1 MEKKSLKK
9 NAGRAGKKAGHEERN
24 EVALREGEYRRIDRE
39 SERGYAGRE
48 ERGRASSFAG
58 TLRLVKFFVFLFV
71 LLAALLAAYYGWKKF
86 TKIQIERK
94 YSTISSQIQEVA
106 ELTAIKY
113 TYNDVVSIKKSAVG
127 GMSKAYSIVKY
138 TGIIRVGIR
147 DVSDI
152 GINISPDGNSVSVK
166 VPRSEILENA
176 LLSQEVFDEKDGVF
190 VGVNTKEVM
199 EEIKRAMESQLSQIK
214 DSGIEKDADKKVKS
228 LLESMIKGAGY
239 ESVSVKVGL

>member
-9 NAGRAGKKAGHEERN
+9 NAGRAGKKAGHEEKN
-24 EVALREGEYRRIDRE
+24 EVALREDEYRRIDRE
-39 SERGYAGRE
+39 SERDYAGRE

-71 LLAALLAAYYGWKKF
+71 SLAALLAAYYGWKKF

-147 DVSDI
+147 DVS
-152 GINISPDGNSVSVK
+152 GNSVSVK

-199 EEIKRAMESQLSQIK
+199 DEIKRAMESQLSQIK

>member
-1 MEKKSLKK
+1 MEKKSSKK
-9 NAGRAGKKAGHEERN
+9 KVPARPVRPVRSAMEEAKARLEEYEALEQLAEER
-24 EVALREGEYRRIDRE
+24 LQKQKGSTI
-39 SERGYAGRE
+39 
-48 ERGRASSFAG
+48 
-58 TLRLVKFFVFLFV
+58 RLVKFFVFIFV
-71 LLAALLAAYYGWKKF
+71 ILAACLGAYYGWKKF

-199 EEIKRAMESQLSQIK
+199 EEIKRAMEGQLASIK
-214 DSGIEKDADKKVKS
+214 ESGIEKDADKKVKS

-239 ESVSVKVGL
+239 DSVSVKIGM

>member
-1 MEKKSLKK
+1 MEKKSSKK
-9 NAGRAGKKAGHEERN
+9 KVPARPVRPVRSAMEEANARLEEYAALEQLAEER
-24 EVALREGEYRRIDRE
+24 LQKQKGSTI
-39 SERGYAGRE
+39 
-48 ERGRASSFAG
+48 
-58 TLRLVKFFVFLFV
+58 RLVKFFVFIFV
-71 LLAALLAAYYGWKKF
+71 ILAACLGAYYGWKKF

-199 EEIKRAMESQLSQIK
+199 EEIKRAMEGQLASIK
-214 DSGIEKDADKKVKS
+214 ESGIEKDADKKVKS

-239 ESVSVKVGL
+239 DSVSVKIGM